1 MRDILF
7 AILILAA
14 FLLSAAL
21 LAAGKSRRPF
31 AGAAGSVIAGLA
43 ALLAVNLTGAFT
55 GVSLPISPLAV
66 GTSAFLGVP
75 GVTVLLLLNLIF

>member
-1 MRDILF
+1 M
-7 AILILAA
+7 
-14 FLLSAAL
+14 
-21 LAAGKSRRPF
+21 
-31 AGAAGSVIAGLA
+31 IAGLA